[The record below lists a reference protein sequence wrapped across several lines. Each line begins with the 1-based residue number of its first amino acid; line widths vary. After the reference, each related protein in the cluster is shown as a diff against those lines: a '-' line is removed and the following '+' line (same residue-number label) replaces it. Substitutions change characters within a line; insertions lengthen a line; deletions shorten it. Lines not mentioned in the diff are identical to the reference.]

1 MGPVQVKHAW
11 AERGYDFTLWT
22 DPPGQIWADFVHDVD
37 ELVLLLAGNLELSFL
52 GQTVRPQVGE
62 EVFIPAGVRH
72 TVRNIGTT
80 PNRWCY
86 GYKARQ

>member
-1 MGPVQVKHAW
+1 MEPGHIQHVW
-11 AERGYDFTLWT
+11 AERGYNFTLWT
-22 DPPGQIWADFVHDVD
+22 DPPGQVWADFVHEVD
-37 ELVLLLAGNLELSFL
+37 ELVLLLAGDLELSFL
-52 GQTVRPQVGE
+52 GQMIRPQVGE

-86 GYKARQ
+86 GYKVRQ